1 MKSYLIASTAF
12 VCMWENIFVSW
23 IGMCHLEVAI
33 LKALLLFKFSW
44 ISGMNDL
51 FLGRSL
57 LLINVA
63 SQVVTQTF
71 RFWLGSM
78 HESREFQVLSGI
90 KVSYTE
96 IYWTICP
103 IVFLIIVAISYT
115 IISVKK
121 ILELFKDY
129 QTQKMGKV
137 SIAMLESAQSTYSGT
152 ASGTASRTASGTAS
166 ATSTPLLLNTT
177 KYNPAIFNGLHICVL
192 MGIGVIYV
200 IIHIVVMEHFKSSQF
215 VPYET
220 WLFLKLFIELFLTR
234 LGYIYF
240 NGVSVNQIMGM
251 MN

>member
-1 MKSYLIASTAF
+1 
-12 VCMWENIFVSW
+12 
-23 IGMCHLEVAI
+23 
-33 LKALLLFKFSW
+33 
-44 ISGMNDL
+44 MNDL
-51 FLGRSL
+51 FVGRSL
-57 LLINVA
+57 LLINFI

-71 RFWLGSM
+71 RYWLGSM

-121 ILELFKDY
+121 ILELVKDHR
-129 QTQKMGKV
+129 TQKTGKI
-137 SIAMLESAQSTYSGT
+137 SIAILELAQSTYSGT
-152 ASGTASRTASGTAS
+152 DSGTATKKSPPS
-166 ATSTPLLLNTT
+166 LFNTT
-177 KYNPAIFNGLHICVL
+177 KYNPAIFNGLHICVF
-192 MGIGVIYV
+192 MGIGVIYI
-200 IIHIVVMEHFKSSQF
+200 IIHIVVMEHFKSSRF

-220 WLFLKLFIELFLTR
+220 WLFLKLFIELPTR
-234 LGYIYF
+234 LGYVYF